1 MKKNIYIYGAHSRAQ
16 TLATYMCYLDKDIHI
31 EAYFYDNDEENP
43 ERIGEVPVFRLNEH
57 TDIQALNLSLDY
69 PVYLGTRGVFHE
81 RITKVLKKIGFK
93 TIKPVTVEIDLILR
107 NQYLEKY
114 YISIGREFM
123 KLDKLKG
130 LPSSTSANAGLINSS
145 LTNIDFS
152 LTSEISAAV
161 YVVKSPFD
169 RPLQQEYPLAFY
181 ERQIYAG
188 AVFAENSP
196 DLLPENALR
205 DDTGDNIS
213 AKNKQ
218 FCELT
223 ALYWLWKH
231 AGEDIIGLAHY
242 RRHFLLPQDWK
253 ERMLNNQIN
262 VILPTPLY
270 VAPSVEENFKS
281 RHDPSDW
288 EFMMQYLKNN
298 HPEDF
303 QSANKFFKGN
313 LYSPCNMFVMKREV
327 LDALC
332 TWLFPILFQVAN
344 HGGQKE
350 DSYLNRYPGFIS
362 ERLISLFFEINRS
375 RFNLVYADKN
385 FLP

>member
-1 MKKNIYIYGAHSRAQ
+1 MEKNIYIFGAHSRAQ

-43 ERIGEVPVFRLNEH
+43 ERIGEVPVFRLNKH
-57 TDIQALNLSLDY
+57 TDIHALNLSLDY
-69 PVYLGTRGVFHE
+69 PIYLGTRGVFHE
-81 RITKVLKKIGFK
+81 RITEVLKRIGFK
-93 TIKPVTVEIDLILR
+93 VIKPVTVEMDLTLR

-114 YISIGREFM
+114 YTSIGREFI

-145 LTNIDFS
+145 LTNINFG
-152 LTSEISAAV
+152 LTNEISASV

-169 RPLQQEYPLAFY
+169 RPLQQEYPLASY

-242 RRHFLLPQDWK
+242 RRHFLFPEDWK

>member
-1 MKKNIYIYGAHSRAQ
+1 M
-16 TLATYMCYLDKDIHI
+16 
-31 EAYFYDNDEENP
+31 
-43 ERIGEVPVFRLNEH
+43 
-57 TDIQALNLSLDY
+57 
-69 PVYLGTRGVFHE
+69 
-81 RITKVLKKIGFK
+81 
-93 TIKPVTVEIDLILR
+93 DLTLR

-114 YISIGREFM
+114 YTSIGREFI

-145 LTNIDFS
+145 LTNINFG
-152 LTSEISAAV
+152 LTNEISASV

-169 RPLQQEYPLAFY
+169 RPLQQEYPLASY

-242 RRHFLLPQDWK
+242 RRHFLFPEDWK
-253 ERMLNNQIN
+253 ERMLNNQID
-262 VILPTPLY
+262 VILPVPLY

>member
-1 MKKNIYIYGAHSRAQ
+1 MKKKIYIFGAHSRAQ

-43 ERIGEVPVFRLNEH
+43 ERIGEVPVFRLNKH
-57 TDIQALNLSLDY
+57 TDIHALNLSLDY
-69 PVYLGTRGVFHE
+69 PIYLGTRGVFHE
-81 RITKVLKKIGFK
+81 RITEVLKRIGFK
-93 TIKPVTVEIDLILR
+93 VIKPVTVEMDLTLR

-114 YISIGREFM
+114 YTSIGREFI

-145 LTNIDFS
+145 LTNINFG
-152 LTSEISAAV
+152 LTNEISASV

-169 RPLQQEYPLAFY
+169 RPLQQEYPLASY

-242 RRHFLLPQDWK
+242 RRHFLFPEDWK